1 MALVFEKWRE
11 SEKMATKK
19 GMNKEAIMKLCSEI
33 SKKEGE
39 GIVYSL
45 GSKNGV
51 LNIPRWSTGLTDLD
65 AIIGGGIPK
74 GRTIEIFGAES
85 AGKTTLAY
93 QFCAQHEMCLDIPI
107 EGCVDCD
114 TEYLSPEGWKKISK
128 YDGGKVLQY
137 NEDGTAEFV
146 EPLKYW
152 EYGATELWRVS
163 ANRFDMCV
171 SEYHNVVYHPTSDP
185 LKIIIKPF
193 HDIRVAMQRNKDGF
207 AGNIPKTFEYD
218 GKGVPY
224 CDEEIRLMVA
234 IFADG
239 NFKKNNYCYMGL
251 TKERKRKRIE
261 WLLNENQIEYK
272 KRKNFYEFYAPIKM
286 KHYPKEWYK
295 MNRHQLY
302 VVIDEMKHWDGCQ
315 FEKGH
320 VPSFCT
326 THKGDADFIQFAYTA
341 LGYPAYITTRDRRN
355 KPKYI
360 KDHWIKSEKV
370 SYNVCSG
377 VKSKIASMRKG
388 KLEPYPTK
396 DGKMYCFTMPSKM
409 WVMRRNDKIIVTG
422 NTFDAERAKL
432 FGNRPKQMLVYR
444 ARYGEKAFNRAIRFA
459 EEGIPMIVIDSVPS
473 MQPKD
478 DIDKIRKAVNT
489 DSEQEM
495 RIGGVARLMDKYL
508 PTLEDVIEQT
518 GTTVVFINQIRDKM
532 NALPFGDNIQT
543 PGGHKLK
550 HSASLRIQVAR
561 KGYIDIP
568 NHNPYNSASKETIG
582 MIMKCKVVKSKVCN
596 PKGECEI
603 PLFYDR
609 GFVDFAD
616 LEDVRKEIM
625 AEHKQKYKEML
636 QG

>member
-1 MALVFEKWRE
+1 
-11 SEKMATKK
+11 MATKTK

-33 SKKEGE
+33 AKKEGE
-39 GIVYSL
+39 GTVYSL

-51 LNIPRWSTGLTDLD
+51 LRIPRWSTGLPDLD
-65 AIIGGGIPK
+65 AITGGGIPK
-74 GRTIEIFGAES
+74 GRTVEIFGAES

-93 QFCAQHEMCLDIPI
+93 QFCAQHEMCLDIPV
-107 EGCVDCD
+107 EG
-114 TEYLSPEGWKKISK
+114 
-128 YDGGKVLQY
+128 
-137 NEDGTAEFV
+137 
-146 EPLKYW
+146 
-152 EYGATELWRVS
+152 
-163 ANRFDMCV
+163 
-171 SEYHNVVYHPTSDP
+171 
-185 LKIIIKPF
+185 
-193 HDIRVAMQRNKDGF
+193 
-207 AGNIPKTFEYD
+207 
-218 GKGVPY
+218 
-224 CDEEIRLMVA
+224 
-234 IFADG
+234 
-239 NFKKNNYCYMGL
+239 
-251 TKERKRKRIE
+251 
-261 WLLNENQIEYK
+261 
-272 KRKNFYEFYAPIKM
+272 
-286 KHYPKEWYK
+286 
-295 MNRHQLY
+295 
-302 VVIDEMKHWDGCQ
+302 
-315 FEKGH
+315 
-320 VPSFCT
+320 
-326 THKGDADFIQFAYTA
+326 
-341 LGYPAYITTRDRRN
+341 
-355 KPKYI
+355 
-360 KDHWIKSEKV
+360 
-370 SYNVCSG
+370 
-377 VKSKIASMRKG
+377 
-388 KLEPYPTK
+388 
-396 DGKMYCFTMPSKM
+396 
-409 WVMRRNDKIIVTG
+409 
-422 NTFDAERAKL
+422 TFDANRARL
-432 FGNRPKQMLVYR
+432 FGNTPKQMLVYR

-616 LEDVRKEIM
+616 LDRVRKEIM
-625 AEHKQKYKEML
+625 EEHKRMYKEML
-636 QG
+636 ED

>member
-1 MALVFEKWRE
+1 MKPIDRAK
-11 SEKMATKK
+11 
-19 GMNKEAIMKLCSEI
+19 IMKLCEDI
-33 SKKEGE
+33 NKKEGE
-39 GIVYSL
+39 GAVYSL
-45 GSKNGV
+45 CSKSKN
-51 LNIPRWSTGLTDLD
+51 LRIKRWSTRIPDLD
-65 AIIGGGIPK
+65 AITGGGIPC

-85 AGKTTLAY
+85 AGKTSLAY
-93 QFCAQHEMCLDIPI
+93 YLCSLHEMCLDIPI

-114 TEYLSPEGWKKISK
+114 TEYMSPEGWKKMSD

-137 NEDGTAEFV
+137 NDDGTADFV
-146 EPLKYW
+146 NPEKYW
-152 EYGATELWRVS
+152 VYDADELWRVS
-163 ANRFDMCV
+163 AERFDMCI
-171 SEYHNVVYHPTSDP
+171 SEYHNVVYHPISDQT
-185 LKIIIKPF
+185 KVIIKPF
-193 HDIRVAMQRNKDGF
+193 HEIRKAMQRNKEGF
-207 AGNIPKTFEYD
+207 AGNIPKTFVYD

-239 NFKKNNYCYMGL
+239 NFKQGNNYCYMGL
-251 TKERKRKRIE
+251 QKQRKRDRIE
-261 WLLNENQIEYK
+261 KLLKANQIEYK
-272 KRKNFYEFYAPIKM
+272 KRKNFYEFYAPIAM
-286 KHYPKEWYK
+286 KHYPKEWYS

-326 THKGDADFIQFAYTA
+326 TDKSDADFIQFAYTV
-341 LGYPAYITTRDRRN
+341 LGYPAYITVRDRRD

-360 KDHWIKSEKV
+360 KDHWIKSEKI

-377 VKSKIASMRKG
+377 LKSKIASMRKG
-388 KLEPYPTK
+388 KLERYKTK

-409 WVMRRNDKIIVTG
+409 WVMRRNNKIIITG
-422 NTFDAERAKL
+422 NTFDPDRAKV
-432 FGNRPKQMLVYR
+432 FGNTPKQMLVYR

-459 EEGIPMIVIDSVPS
+459 EEGVPLIVIDSVPS
-473 MQPKD
+473 LQPKD

-508 PTLEDVIEQT
+508 PTLEDIIEQT
-518 GTTVVFINQIRDKM
+518 GTTVIFINQIRDKM
-532 NALPFGDNIQT
+532 NALPFGHNIQT

-561 KGYIDIP
+561 KQYIDIP
-568 NHNPYNSASKETIG
+568 NHNPYNTEAKERIG
-582 MIMKCKVVKSKVCN
+582 MIMKCKVVKSKVCD
-596 PKGECEI
+596 PMQSCEI
-603 PLFYDR
+603 PLFYER

-616 LEDVRKEIM
+616 LDEVRKEIM
-625 AEHKQKYKEML
+625 AEHKKRYKE
-636 QG
+636 Q

>member
-1 MALVFEKWRE
+1 MA
-11 SEKMATKK
+11 K
-19 GMNKEAIMKLCSEI
+19 GINKAGIIKLCNEI
-33 SKKEGE
+33 AKKEGE
-39 GIVYSL
+39 GTVYSL

-51 LNIPRWSTGLTDLD
+51 LRIPRWSTGLPDLD

-114 TEYLSPEGWKKISK
+114 TEYLSETGWKKISE
-128 YDGGKVLQY
+128 YDGEKVLQY
-137 NEDGTAEFV
+137 NEDGTAQFV
-146 EPLKYW
+146 KPLRFW
-152 EYGATELWRVS
+152 EYDADMLWRVK
-163 ANRFDMCV
+163 ATRFDMCV
-171 SEYHNVVYHPTSDP
+171 SEYHNVVYHPTNDP
-185 LKIIIKPF
+185 LGIKIKPF
-193 HDIRVAMQRNKDGF
+193 HDIRVAMQQNKEGF
-207 AGNIPKTFEYD
+207 AGNIPKTFDYE
-218 GKGVPY
+218 GEGVIFP
-224 CDEEIRLMVA
+224 DNKIRLMVA
-234 IFADG
+234 VFADG
-239 NFKKNNYCYMGL
+239 SFRNCSDQCYMGL
-251 TKERKRKRIE
+251 TKQRKKERLE
-261 WLLNENQIEYK
+261 WLLKENKISYEVK
-272 KRKNFYEFYAPIKM
+272 GGFYIFNAPM
-286 KHYPKEWYK
+286 NRKHYPKSWYR
-295 MNRHQLY
+295 MNKHQLS
-302 VVIDEMKHWDGCQ
+302 VVLDEMKHWDGCQ

-388 KLEPYPTK
+388 KLELYPTK

-422 NTFDAERAKL
+422 NTFDAERAKA
-432 FGNRPKQMLVYR
+432 FGNTPKQMLVYR

-459 EEGIPMIVIDSVPS
+459 EEGIPLIVIDSVPS

-568 NHNPYNSASKETIG
+568 NYDPRNSANKETIG
-582 MIMKCKVVKSKVCN
+582 MIMKCKIVKSKVCN

-625 AEHKQKYKEML
+625 AEHKQKYKELM
-636 QG
+636 